1 MQTQAVV
8 AAWRTRLQREVSP
21 VAEIPIE
28 RKPRS
33 RTGLWV
39 LLLILLLVAAGVWYW
54 WSSQPVVTQTG
65 FIAGPGRSIV
75 AVALSSL
82 AESA

>member
-1 MQTQAVV
+1 M
-8 AAWRTRLQREVSP
+8 
-21 VAEIPIE
+21 AEIPIE

-39 LLLILLLVAAGVWYW
+39 LLILLLVAAGVWYW
-54 WSSQPVVTQTG
+54 WSSQPVVPQTG
-65 FIAGPGRSIV
+65 FLPAPGSSIV
-75 AVALSSL
+75 SVSLSSL

>member
-1 MQTQAVV
+1 
-8 AAWRTRLQREVSP
+8 

-54 WSSQPVVTQTG
+54 WSSQPVVPQTG
-65 FIAGPGRSIV
+65 FIPAPGNSIV
-75 AVALSSL
+75 SVSLSSL
-82 AESA
+82 AENA